1 MGTFELSS
9 DVEVSFESDDNDFE
23 VEIVLESDE
32 EDLNASSII
41 LTSLET
47 TLASDDENVMVV
59 NDFQSSMRRKKA
71 ISLAEFNSD
80 DIVFESDEEDQE
92 EDTLLPSLRR
102 VSNDASFSCCDN
114 LSVRDFNQNSKS
126 IYLETTI
133 PQTSEQCPK
142 QQMLFSAKTTGR
154 KCWAM
159 LLSHYM

>member
-9 DVEVSFESDDNDFE
+9 DVEVSFESDDDFE

-47 TLASDDENVMVV
+47 TLASDDQNVMVV

-80 DIVFESDEEDQE
+80 DVVFESDEEDQE

-114 LSVRDFNQNSKS
+114 LSVRDFNQKSKS

-133 PQTSEQCPK
+133 LQTSEQCPK
-142 QQMLFSAKTTGR
+142 QKMIFSAKTTGR
-154 KCWAM
+154 KC
-159 LLSHYM
+159 